1 MKNFSFIDLFAG
13 IGGMRVPF
21 EELGG
26 KCIFSSENDIHARK
40 TYSKMFNEDEDSIW
54 GDIKKINE
62 KEIPKHDILL
72 AGFPCQ
78 PFSQAGL
85 KKGFQDTR
93 GTLFDDIKRI
103 IKHHKPKAFLLE
115 NVPGILS
122 NDDGKTYKTILSVLS
137 KELGYKL
144 PEEPKVL
151 NAKDFGLP
159 QNRRRIYFVGFKK
172 NVNFKFPQPSYKKT
186 RVSQILEKEELVDKK
201 FIISRKLWSSHK
213 KRKIRNQKRGAGFG
227 YKLSQRDDE
236 YTRTLSSRYFK
247 DGSEILISRGKLK
260 NPRLLTPKEC
270 ARLQGFPKKWENL
283 PVTNNQAYKQ
293 FGNAVPDNVV
303 REISKEIIKVL

>member
-1 MKNFSFIDLFAG
+1 VKNFSFIDLFAG
-13 IGGMRVPF
+13 IGGMRIPF

-40 TYSKMFNEDEDSIW
+40 TYSKMFNEDEDFIW

-122 NDDGKTYKTILSVLS
+122 NDDGKTYKTILRVLS

-144 PEEPKVL
+144 PEEPKLL

-172 NVNFKFPQPSYKKT
+172 NVNFKFPQPSFKKT

-201 FIISRKLWSSHK
+201 FVISRKLWSSHK
-213 KRKIRNQKRGAGFG
+213 KRKIRNQKRGVGFG

-293 FGNAVPDNVV
+293 FGNAVPVNVV
-303 REISKEIIKVL
+303 REISREMVKVL

>member
-1 MKNFSFIDLFAG
+1 MFAG

-26 KCIFSSENDIHARK
+26 KCIFSSENDIYARK

-293 FGNAVPDNVV
+293 FGNAVPVNVV

>member
-13 IGGMRVPF
+13 IGGMRIPF

-122 NDDGKTYKTILSVLS
+122 NDDGKTYKTI
-137 KELGYKL
+137 
-144 PEEPKVL
+144 
-151 NAKDFGLP
+151 
-159 QNRRRIYFVGFKK
+159 
-172 NVNFKFPQPSYKKT
+172 FPQSATRHPLHILCLSLKKPPLQLQLQFFCFVKPHSKHT
-186 RVSQILEKEELVDKK
+186 FHKLACLSALLVTKQT
-201 FIISRKLWSSHK
+201 FLLICL
-213 KRKIRNQKRGAGFG
+213 GF
-227 YKLSQRDDE
+227 
-236 YTRTLSSRYFK
+236 
-247 DGSEILISRGKLK
+247 
-260 NPRLLTPKEC
+260 
-270 ARLQGFPKKWENL
+270 
-283 PVTNNQAYKQ
+283 
-293 FGNAVPDNVV
+293 
-303 REISKEIIKVL
+303 